1 MPIPRRQ
8 ASESELP
15 LGARRLPFFLLTG
28 QRSIDRSVSPWVVSS
43 RAAWSDL
50 TIDKGDEAL
59 CAKR

>member
-1 MPIPRRQ
+1 MR
-8 ASESELP
+8 ASWLCS
-15 LGARRLPFFLLTG
+15 ARRLPFFLLTG